1 MQLTKQQVARL
12 KQIQIYRQ
20 ATPTFLGVLRRSR
33 GWAWAVLALAL
44 VFGLFAIA
52 PNASPRYGWFLLG
65 FIVGS
70 LYVSFATVI
79 RALKLW
85 PLSREITNWN
95 RVDEL
100 LRENET
106 TPS

>member
-12 KQIQIYRQ
+12 KHFQMYRQ
-20 ATPTFLGVLRRSR
+20 ASPTFLGVLRRSR
-33 GWAWAVLALAL
+33 GWPWAVLALAF
-44 VFGLFAIA
+44 VFGLIAVA

-70 LYVSFATVI
+70 LYVSFAAVLRAI
-79 RALKLW
+79 RLW
-85 PLSREITNWN
+85 PLSREIMNWN

-100 LRENET
+100 VLENEKP
-106 TPS
+106 PS